1 MLNDL
6 HLQKRHSQAYT
17 ILSQCNPLLHQS
29 VVWRK
34 KSLEKGTK
42 SKLCIFKI
50 HLVLVAT
57 VHKIILL
64 PIEISS
70 SLADS
75 VT

>member
-1 MLNDL
+1 META
-6 HLQKRHSQAYT
+6 Q
-17 ILSQCNPLLHQS
+17 LSIYDIAAVQSLLYQL

-34 KSLEKGTK
+34 KELREGGK

-57 VHKIILL
+57 AHKIILL

-70 SLADS
+70 SLADN